1 MKQAIVLAATLSLA
15 ASLAACNNAQT
26 DEAAA
31 PEDTVAATGTEPTT
45 VDPAV
50 AGFEAVAPGNYEI
63 VHADGTIDQ
72 LVVHPGLTW
81 SRVAA
86 NGDAT
91 GGTIFAQGGKNCFV
105 TEGVEG
111 HRCFLGTPPAAD
123 GSIQVTGDDGEKAVV
138 RPARAGAATPA
149 A

>member
-1 MKQAIVLAATLSLA
+1 MKQAIILAAAL
-15 ASLAACNNAQT
+15 SLAACNGSDST
-26 DEAAA
+26 DADASAATEADTGVATEAA
-31 PEDTVAATGTEPTT
+31 TVN
-45 VDPAV
+45 PAD

-72 LVVHPGLTW
+72 LTVHPGLTW

-91 GGTIFAQGGKNCFV
+91 GGTIFAQDGKNCFV
-105 TEGVEG
+105 TEGVAG

-123 GSIQVTGDDGEKAVV
+123 GSIEVTGDDGEKATV
-138 RPARAGAATPA
+138 RPAKSS
-149 A
+149 

>member
-1 MKQAIVLAATLSLA
+1 MNKAIVLAATVSLA
-15 ASLAACNNAQT
+15 ALLAACNQATT
-26 DEAAA
+26 DEATAPAETAA
-31 PEDTVAATGTEPTT
+31 AAAAEPTA
-45 VDPAV
+45 VDPSV

-72 LVVHPGLTW
+72 LIVHPGLTW

-123 GSIQVTGDDGEKAVV
+123 GSIQVTGDDGEKAIV
-138 RPARAGAATPA
+138 RPARAAAATPA
-149 A
+149 G

>member
-1 MKQAIVLAATLSLA
+1 MNKAIVLAAA
-15 ASLAACNNAQT
+15 ASLAACNQAAT
-26 DEAAA
+26 DDAAVPAETAAA
-31 PEDTVAATGTEPTT
+31 AATEPTT
-45 VDPAV
+45 VDPSV

-72 LVVHPGLTW
+72 LIVHPGLTW

-105 TEGVEG
+105 TEGVDG

-123 GSIQVTGDDGEKAVV
+123 GSIQVTGDDGEKATV
-138 RPARAGAATPA
+138 RPARAATATPA
-149 A
+149 G